1 MNWITL
7 TTALLYSSLLA
18 YLVLVKEWSLLDA
31 GLVMIGLGL
40 AVMATIVL
48 VIMRMPGEDRRTVW
62 QAFQDTL
69 RRELRAFMAL
79 LLFQGKK

>member
-1 MNWITL
+1 MSWITL
-7 TTALLYSSLLA
+7 ATALLYSSLLA

-40 AVMATIVL
+40 AVTATIVL
-48 VIMRMPGEDRRTVW
+48 VILRMPGADRRPVW

-69 RRELRAFMAL
+69 RRELRALMGL
-79 LLFQGKK
+79 LLFRGKK